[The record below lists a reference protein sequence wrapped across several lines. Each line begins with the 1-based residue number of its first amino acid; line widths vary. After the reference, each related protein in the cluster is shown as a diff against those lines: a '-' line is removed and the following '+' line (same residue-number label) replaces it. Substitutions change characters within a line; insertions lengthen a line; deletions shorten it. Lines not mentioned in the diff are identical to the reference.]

1 MPIGATTTNELPS
14 GAQPTRLVA
23 GVSLKMYLGAK
34 ATRAWLVSVAGLA
47 PLPSGVEL
55 FVLPAFPYLSD
66 AQEALAGTG
75 IAHGAQDVWYEASG
89 PFTGE
94 ISPPMLSELGCTYVV
109 VGHLERRD
117 LFGEDDDTVARKAR
131 AAMKYGL
138 VPVVCVGE
146 PAVMPIRQARQFVIK
161 QLVSSLKGVPDAPII
176 VAYEPSFA
184 IGADQPA
191 PADHVVR
198 VTTAFREALS
208 SRTAEIG
215 VLYGGTAGPGTLR
228 ALQEQCTALP
238 VDGLFLGRRAH
249 DVAQLAQVLS
259 EMAAVIRR
267 QTDRALPDSRAGQ
280 LGRAERRSARG

>member
-1 MPIGATTTNELPS
+1 
-14 GAQPTRLVA
+14 
-23 GVSLKMYLGAK
+23 
-34 ATRAWLVSVAGLA
+34 
-47 PLPSGVEL
+47 
-55 FVLPAFPYLSD
+55 
-66 AQEALAGTG
+66 
-75 IAHGAQDVWYEASG
+75 
-89 PFTGE
+89 
-94 ISPPMLSELGCTYVV
+94 MLSELGCTYVV

-198 VTTAFREALS
+198 VTTAIREALS